1 MKKKSLFLLLIS
13 FQTFAQINPA
23 NIQIVRDKWGVPH
36 IYAKTDPE
44 VAYGLAYAHAED
56 DFGTIQQTL
65 LAGKGMLGQVKG
77 KDGATADFVVQF
89 LRCREVVEQ
98 QYDTTLSPDFKALV
112 EGYVAGFNSYARE
125 HPEEV
130 LLKKAF
136 PVTPKDYMTAITL
149 SLSIISGLDGVLN
162 QVFNGKL
169 KTLEQFKSGGSNAMA
184 IHSSKT
190 TDGKTYLANNSHQ
203 PLEGPVSWYEAHL
216 CSEQGWNILGGLFP
230 GGCVIF
236 LGVNENLGWAHTVN
250 YNDKIDVFQLE
261 IDPKNPLK
269 YRFDGEWLDL
279 EERKIP
285 LKVKT
290 KGLVIPVKKKAYWS
304 KYGATIRT
312 KQGTFAIRLGATQD
326 IRGTEQWYRMNKS
339 RNFSEFYKAME
350 MTAIPGFNTIYA
362 DKYDTIFYVSN
373 GKIPFREKGHDWKNT
388 ISGNTSKTLWTTFHP
403 LKDLPQYVNPK
414 AGYLFNTN
422 NTPFDA
428 TAIDENLK
436 KENFDPSI
444 GIETLN
450 NNRSLRFQELISSYS
465 KINYEE
471 FKRIKYDNQL
481 PSHGLAYPI
490 NVDELFNLQP
500 SEYTDIQDIIENLNH
515 WNQKA
520 DADSKGAAIFTMFVY
535 SLREK
540 FDKEK
545 RTIEGKLTKDDAAE
559 LLRIIKKKMLKDFGR
574 SDIVLGDYQVHAR
587 GNKELPCWG
596 MPDVLTA
603 IGSRPY
609 KNGKMRAYQGESY
622 IELVQFPKDGLPEI
636 ESVICYGASS
646 RPDSP
651 HYTDQMELFIEKKT
665 KKMTLDKAKVF
676 ESAKR
681 IYSPK

>member
-1 MKKKSLFLLLIS
+1 MKNLFLLFIS
-13 FQTFAQINPA
+13 IQTFAQINPA
-23 NIQIVRDKWGVPH
+23 NIQIARDKWGVPH
-36 IYAKTDPE
+36 IFGKTDPE

-56 DFGTIQQTL
+56 DFETIQFTL
-65 LAGKGMLGQVKG
+65 LAAKGMLGQVKG
-77 KDGATADFVVQF
+77 KEAASADFVVQF

-98 QYDTTLSPDFKALV
+98 QYDTALSADFKALI
-112 EGYVAGFNSYARE
+112 EGYVAGMNAYARE
-125 HPEEV
+125 HPSEV

-136 PVTPKDYMTAITL
+136 PINIKDYMTAITL
-149 SLSIISGLDGVLN
+149 SLSVISGVDGTLN
-162 QVFNGKL
+162 KIFNGKV
-169 KTLEQFKSGGSNAMA
+169 KTLEQFKSGGSNAFA

-190 TDGKTYLANNSHQ
+190 TDGKTYLAINSHQ

-216 CSEQGWNILGGLFP
+216 HSEQGWNIIGALFP
-230 GGCVIF
+230 GSCLIF
-236 LGVNENLGWAHTVN
+236 LGANEHLGWAHTVN

-269 YRFDGEWLDL
+269 YKFDGEWLDL
-279 EERKIP
+279 EERSIK
-285 LKVKT
+285 LKVKVG
-290 KGLVIPVKKKAYWS
+290 GLVIPVKKKAFWS

-312 KQGTFAIRLGATQD
+312 KQGTFAVRLGATQD
-326 IRGTEQWYRMNKS
+326 IRGLEQWYRMNKS
-339 RNFSEFYKAME
+339 RNFSQFYKAME

-373 GKIPFREKGHDWKNT
+373 GKIPFREQGHDWKNT
-388 ISGNTSKTLWTTFHP
+388 IIGNTSKTLWTNFHP

-436 KENFDPSI
+436 EKDFDSTI

-450 NNRSLRFQELISSYS
+450 NNRSLRFQELISSYP
-465 KINYEE
+465 KLNYED

-500 SEYTDIQDIIENLNH
+500 SEYPDIEPIIENLNH
-515 WNQKA
+515 WNQRA
-520 DADSKGAAIFTMFVY
+520 DADSKGAAVFAMFVY
-535 SLREK
+535 TIREE
-540 FDKEK
+540 FDKK
-545 RTIEGKLTKDDAAE
+545 GKALEGKLSKDDALA
-559 LLRIIKKKMLKDFGR
+559 LLRIIKTKMLKNFGR
-574 SDIVLGDYQVHAR
+574 TDIVLGDYQVHAR
-587 GNKELPCWG
+587 GNKEIPCWG
-596 MPDVLTA
+596 IPDVLTA

-609 KNGKMRAYQGESY
+609 KNGKIRAYQGESH
-622 IELVQFPKDGLPEI
+622 IELVQFSKDGLPEI
-636 ESVICYGASS
+636 ESVLCYGASS

-651 HYTDQMELFIEKKT
+651 HYNDQMEMFIEKKT
-665 KKMTLDKAKVF
+665 KKMTLEKSKVL
-676 ESAKR
+676 ETAVK